1 MRCIRIDSDCLLFER
16 DSFDTKPW
24 AKFVEWK
31 SLGISEL
38 QKCGYIVCE
47 NAGNDV
53 YQFLYGTCNS
63 KCFRC

>member
-38 QKCGYIVCE
+38 QKMR
-47 NAGNDV
+47 
-53 YQFLYGTCNS
+53 LYCM
-63 KCFRC
+63 